1 MNALT
6 KTFAKQIAQEE
17 IDCIE
22 KMMRQKQRLSYH
34 LMPPTGWL
42 NDPNG
47 LCYFQGKYHVF
58 FQYAPFDVDGGLKFW
73 GHYSSQDMLEW
84 KYEGTALYPDT
95 IYDCHGVYSGSAI
108 EKDRKLHLFF
118 TGNVKL
124 NGAYDYIHNGRESST
139 LHVVSEDG
147 IHFEQ
152 KKLAIHCAD
161 YPEEY
166 TCHIRDPK
174 VWKEENGY
182 KMLLGGRKQ
191 NHQGAVL
198 LYSSTDLEKWEYEGE
213 MTTKKPFGYMW
224 ECPDF
229 FTISGEKILSVS
241 PQGLKREAWK
251 FQNVYQSG
259 YFILHDG
266 LPKEEQFYEWDMG
279 FDFYAPQ
286 TFEDELGRRILIG
299 WMGMPD
305 SESEYRNPTAETEG
319 WQHCLTVPRELTWK
333 NDKIY
338 QYPVKE
344 IDSLRGVDR
353 CFDLEHSK
361 MEVTGP
367 YDLEL
372 EVAGDYV
379 HVNLGENLS
388 LNCEKS
394 AVRLQ
399 LSKEAGAGRN
409 VRNAILP
416 SGSLKNLRV
425 LVDTTAVEIFLND
438 GEVVFSTRYYPGC
451 EKQLVKV
458 DASQVSGRIYQM
470 NGYKIK

>member
-1 MNALT
+1 MNVLT
-6 KTFAKQIAQEE
+6 KAFAKQVAQEE
-17 IDCIE
+17 AE
-22 KMMRQKQRLSYH
+22 SSKKVKEQKQRLTHH
-34 LMPPTGWL
+34 LMPPVGWM

-58 FQYAPFDVDGGLKFW
+58 FQYAPFEVRGGLKFW

-108 EKDRKLHLFF
+108 EKDGKLHLFF

-124 NGAYDYIHNGRESST
+124 DGAYDYIHNGRESST

-174 VWKEENGY
+174 VWKEKDGY
-182 KMLLGGRKQ
+182 KMILGARKQ

-198 LYSSTDLEKWEYEGE
+198 LYSSADLETWEYEGE
-213 MTTKKPFGYMW
+213 ITTEESFGYMW
-224 ECPDF
+224 ECPDLF
-229 FTISGEKILSVS
+229 EISGGKILSVS
-241 PQGLKREAWK
+241 PQGLKRDTWK

-259 YFILHDG
+259 YFVLQDEN
-266 LPKEEQFYEWDMG
+266 PQEEQFREWDMG

-286 TFEDELGRRILIG
+286 TFEDGLGRRILIG

-305 SESEYRNPTAETEG
+305 SESEYCNPTAETEG

-333 NDKIY
+333 HGRIY

-344 IDSLRGVDR
+344 IEQLRGAVR
-353 CFDLEHSK
+353 ELDLEHSSVK
-361 MEVTGP
+361 VIGPYDMELEVTG
-367 YDLEL
+367 DG
-372 EVAGDYV
+372 A
-379 HVNLGENLS
+379 HVNLGNS
-388 LNCEKS
+388 LFLECRKDKVS
-394 AVRLQ
+394 VRI
-399 LSKEAGAGRN
+399 SEEAGAGRD

-416 SGSLKNLRV
+416 SGELKKLRF
-425 LVDTTAVEIFLND
+425 LVDTTAVEIYLND
-438 GEVVFSTRYYPGC
+438 GEVVFSMRYYPGC
-451 EKQLVKV
+451 EKQLVAV
-458 DASQVSGRIYQM
+458 EASQLSGRIYEM
-470 NGYKIK
+470 KSYRIR